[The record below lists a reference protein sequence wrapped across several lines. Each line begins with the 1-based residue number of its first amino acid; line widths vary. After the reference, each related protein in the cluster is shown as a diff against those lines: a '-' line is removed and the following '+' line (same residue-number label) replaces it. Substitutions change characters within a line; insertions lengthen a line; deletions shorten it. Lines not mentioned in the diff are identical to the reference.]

1 MWDLRNEK
9 GEILAPLKY
18 SNGKTQEDVVQ
29 EVLDAIAQGHKI
41 IFIRGTCG
49 SGKSAIALN
58 VARAMGRASVV
69 VPVKFLQMQYEV
81 DYMQKL
87 HLIRN
92 ERKMRIGVITGR
104 NNHPCLFNPNV
115 NADDRLLPC
124 HIEVKKENYDFL
136 LGYIK
141 MNPFVNVKDFENIDD
156 IKRFSVAP
164 ACQYWSPIIGK
175 DWFGEDYGLV
185 DADKIEYQGLNNQKF
200 VYFRRKQG
208 CGFYEQF
215 MSYIYADTIIFNS
228 KIYELECLLN
238 RKPATDVEIID
249 ECDEFLDNLGNE
261 KKINLNKL
269 SLKVTNLIAQCKD
282 DDLKRLLFELGNL
295 ITAILKEPDRREI
308 TQIRETK
315 IYELLDLFSKNTQLL
330 EYEDLEPYYVI
341 AENFRDYMDET
352 YVQYNRNKYNER
364 IAQIVNVNLKKKLK
378 SLLDKNKVFV
388 MMSGTLHS
396 KKVLK
401 EIFGIEDYKVI
412 EAETA
417 EQGFINT
424 IMTKFERDFSFRNFE
439 SGKWNRKDYLEALEK
454 TIITAPTPVLIHVNA
469 YSDLPTED
477 EAKEYNLTIQTQE
490 RLTEL
495 QDRYKKGELVQMFKE
510 GKTNYLYSTRCGRGV
525 DFPGTMCNSIVL
537 TKYPYPSMHSLFWQ
551 VLKRTNS
558 EGFTDFYFDK
568 ARREFLQRIYRAL
581 RSKFDRVN
589 ILSPDLRVLR
599 NLA

>member
-9 GEILAPLKY
+9 GEILNPLKY

-29 EVLDAIAQGHKI
+29 EVLDAIANGYKM
-41 IFIRGTCG
+41 IFIKGTCG

-58 VARAMGRASVV
+58 VARALKRASIV
-69 VPVKFLQMQYEV
+69 VPVKFLQMQYEI
-81 DYMQKL
+81 DYTKKL
-87 HLIRN
+87 HLMRDGK
-92 ERKMRIGVITGR
+92 KMRIGLITGR
-104 NNHPCLFNPNV
+104 NNHPCLFNPQV

-124 HIEVKKENYDFL
+124 HIDIKKENYDFL

-141 MNPFVNVKDFENIDD
+141 MNPFVNIEDFESIDD

-164 ACQYWSPIIGK
+164 ACPHWSPIIGK
-175 DWFGEDYGLV
+175 DWFGEDYGLR
-185 DADKIEYQGLNNQKF
+185 DASSVEYEGLSGQKF
-200 VYFRRKQG
+200 VYFRRKPG

-215 MSYIYADTIIFNS
+215 LSYIHADAIIFNS

-261 KKINLNKL
+261 KKVNLNKL
-269 SLKVTNLIAQCKD
+269 SLKITNLSVQCKEE
-282 DDLKRLLFELGNL
+282 DLKRLLFELNNL
-295 ITAILKEPDRREI
+295 ITNILKEQVGNEI
-308 TQIRETK
+308 IPIRETK
-315 IYELLDLFSKNTQLL
+315 IYALLDMFSKNTQLT
-330 EYEDLEPYYVI
+330 EYEDLEPYYII
-341 AENFRDYMDET
+341 AENFKDFMDET
-352 YVQYNRNKYNER
+352 YVQYSKNKYNEK

-378 SLLDKNKVFV
+378 SLIDKNKVFV

-401 EIFGIEDYKVI
+401 EIFGIENYKTI

-454 TIITAPTPVLIHVNA
+454 TISTAPKPVLIHVNSF
-469 YSDLPTED
+469 SDLPTEN
-477 EAKEYNLTIQTQE
+477 EVKEYNLTVQSQE
-490 RLTEL
+490 RLMEL
-495 QDRYKKGELVQMFKE
+495 QDRYKRGELVQMFKE
-510 GKTNYLYSTRCGRGV
+510 GKISYLYSTRCGRGV
-525 DFPGTMCNSIVL
+525 DFPGSMCNSVVL

-558 EGFTDFYFDK
+558 NGFMDFYFDK

-589 ILSPDLRVLR
+589 VLSPDLRVLR

>member
-9 GEILAPLKY
+9 GEILQPLKY
-18 SNGKTQEDVVQ
+18 SNNKTQEDVVK
-29 EVLDAIAQGHKI
+29 EVLDSIAQGHKI
-41 IFIRGTCG
+41 IFIKGSCG

-58 VARAMGRASVV
+58 IARAVKRASVV
-69 VPVKFLQMQYEV
+69 VPVKFLQAQYEL
-81 DYMQKL
+81 DYTKKL
-87 HLIRN
+87 HLIRDN
-92 ERKMRIGVITGR
+92 KKMKIGVITGR
-104 NNHPCLFNPNV
+104 NNHPCLFNPQV

-124 HIEVKKENYDFL
+124 HIDIKKENYDFL

-141 MNPFVNVKDFENIDD
+141 MNPFVNIEDFESIDD
-156 IKRFSVAP
+156 VKRFSVAP
-164 ACQYWSPIIGK
+164 ACDYWSPIIGK
-175 DWFGEDYGLV
+175 EWFGEDYGLR
-185 DADKIEYQGLNNQKF
+185 DANRVEYEGLSGQKF
-200 VYFRRKQG
+200 IYFRRKPG

-215 MSYIYADTIIFNS
+215 LSYINADVIIFNS

-238 RKPATDVEIID
+238 RKPSTDVEIID

-261 KKINLNKL
+261 KKINLNRL
-269 SLKVTNLIAQCKD
+269 SLKITNLTATCKEE
-282 DDLKRLLFELGNL
+282 DLKRLLFELNNL
-295 ITAILKEPDRREI
+295 ITNILKEQVNENI
-308 TQIRETK
+308 IHIRETK
-315 IYELLDLFSKNTQLL
+315 IYELLDMFSKNTQLT
-330 EYEDLEPYYVI
+330 EYEDLEPYYII
-341 AENFRDYMDET
+341 AENFKDFMDET
-352 YVQYNRNKYNER
+352 YVQYTKNKYNEK
-364 IAQIVNVNLKKKLK
+364 IAAIVNVNLKKKLK

-396 KKVLK
+396 RKVLK
-401 EIFGIEDYKVI
+401 EIFGIEDYKTV

-454 TIITAPTPVLIHVNA
+454 TISTAPKPVLIHVNSF
-469 YSDLPTED
+469 SDLPNES
-477 EAKEYNLTIQTQE
+477 EAKECSLTIQTQE
-490 RLTEL
+490 RLMEL

-510 GKTNYLYSTRCGRGV
+510 GKIDYLYSTRCGRGV
-525 DFPGTMCNSIVL
+525 DFPGSMCNSVVL

-558 EGFTDFYFDK
+558 NGFMDFYFDK

-589 ILSPDLRVLR
+589 VLSPDLRVLR
-599 NLA
+599 SLA